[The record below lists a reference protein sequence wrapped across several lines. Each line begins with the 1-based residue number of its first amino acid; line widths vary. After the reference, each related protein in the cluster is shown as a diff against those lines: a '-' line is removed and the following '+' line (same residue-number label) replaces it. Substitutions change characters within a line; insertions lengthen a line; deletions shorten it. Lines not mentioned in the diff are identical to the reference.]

1 MKDNNVIEFDML
13 MSALHETIQFWW
25 PKQLCKAEIS
35 VLTLFRTDCYR
46 ITRLV
51 YVLASIAKAPKL
63 IFRKNRELRQEKW
76 SVSTSLCKKEI
87 RHIVHVRAVRG
98 RLNHDFADKTIDV
111 EKMLSSL
118 GSRKTKIGFRTKI
131 FFPARDLVEFDS
143 RTEVQRLKWS
153 QLGGVRG
160 RLNHDSIR
168 TRFEQC
174 YR

>member
-1 MKDNNVIEFDML
+1 MSLNV
-13 MSALHETIQFWW
+13 LHEIIQFRS
-25 PKQLCKAEIS
+25 PERLYQTEIS

-46 ITRLV
+46 ITGLV
-51 YVLASIAKAPKL
+51 YVLASIAKALKL

-76 SVSTSLCKKEI
+76 SVPTSLCKKEI
-87 RHIVHVRAVRG
+87 HHLVHVRAVRG

-111 EKMLSSL
+111 EKLLSSL

-160 RLNHDSIR
+160 RLNENSIR